1 MWKGEGERLETKRDD
16 NGKGNKLEEEKK
28 KKKGISERK
37 VIVMRRRRRVWVKGN
52 IYVWKWLLSIM

>member
-1 MWKGEGERLETKRDD
+1 MEMKRDV

-37 VIVMRRRRRVWVKGN
+37 VTVMRRRRRAWVKGN
-52 IYVWKWLLSIM
+52 IHV

>member
-1 MWKGEGERLETKRDD
+1 MEMKRDD

-37 VIVMRRRRRVWVKGN
+37 VTVMRRRRRAWVKGN
-52 IYVWKWLLSIM
+52 IHVCK